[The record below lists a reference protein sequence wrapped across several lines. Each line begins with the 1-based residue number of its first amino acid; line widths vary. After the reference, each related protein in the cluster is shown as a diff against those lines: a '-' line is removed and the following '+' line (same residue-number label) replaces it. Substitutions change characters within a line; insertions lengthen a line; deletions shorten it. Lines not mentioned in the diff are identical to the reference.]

1 MEAIFRLAL
10 VRLRT
15 QLPQFAIAQIDP
27 MHFAFL
33 TFRVKEIAIGR
44 IEHDIKTVAA
54 GQADPLRVADP
65 FLALHGAG
73 TNPILIVL
81 KSASDAEVWFR
92 IVQSDSVKFS
102 RRNAVEMLPSFSG
115 REALIHA
122 PIGSEQQTLADRR
135 LWWLAFVFRLR
146 WFRRRHGPRLNY

>member
-33 TFRVKEIAIGR
+33 TFRVKEIAVGR

-54 GQADPLRVADP
+54 GQADPIRVADP

-81 KSASDAEVWFR
+81 KSAGDAEVRFR
-92 IVQSDSVKFS
+92 IVQSDSVKVH
-102 RRNAVEMLPSFSG
+102 RPNAVEMLPALSG
-115 REALIHA
+115 RKPWIHA
-122 PIGSEQQTLADRR
+122 AIRSEQQTLANRR
-135 LWWLAFVFRLR
+135 LWWLGFVLRLR
-146 WFRRRHGPRLNY
+146 WF